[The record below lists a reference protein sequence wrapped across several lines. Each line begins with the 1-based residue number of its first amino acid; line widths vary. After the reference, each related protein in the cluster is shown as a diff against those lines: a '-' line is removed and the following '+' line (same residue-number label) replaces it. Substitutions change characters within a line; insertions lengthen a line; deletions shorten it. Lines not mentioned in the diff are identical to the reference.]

1 MDQFYQELRKIQK
14 KERNNGTLA
23 RVEEDFY
30 ASIHEYL
37 DELRQEA
44 MRDPFSNVHGML
56 KEAQIIATEICE
68 RREHKITD
76 AAVVNIHRSY
86 HLFTGKPKFDLI
98 DTTPLNLTPEEEKF
112 YFSLI
117 DTLKNHRGN
126 ISLEKLSDDEDKV
139 IKPKDVQTNTLISP
153 DEVKPKVSAVIPSDE
168 EPKDEVL
175 ERLDEISRANVIP
188 QEPPKPKIE
197 PKDEVLERLDEISRA
212 KVIPQEPPKPKIE
225 PKDEVLERL
234 DEISRAKVI
243 PQEPPKPKVTPA
255 PKPPA
260 KKAAYGSIEDNP
272 NAFDE
277 QDEFYD
283 LESKKLARDTELVT
297 MLVFDDVG
305 SIVGVDEKIY
315 GPFRPQDLVT
325 LPLINAKIFFK
336 NRKGRQVKI

>member
-14 KERNNGTLA
+14 KERNNATLA

-30 ASIHEYL
+30 TTIHEYL
-37 DELRQEA
+37 DALRQEA
-44 MRDPFSNVHGML
+44 IRDPFSNVHGML

-86 HLFTGKPKFDLI
+86 HLFTGKPQFDLV

-126 ISLEKLSDDEDKV
+126 ISLEKLSDDDDEKEKRV
-139 IKPKDVQTNTLISP
+139 IKPKETQKTTLIP
-153 DEVKPKVSAVIPSDE
+153 ATSDE
-168 EPKDEVL
+168 EKQEDEVL
-175 ERLDEISRANVIP
+175 NRLDEISKAKPIKP
-188 QEPPKPKIE
+188 EPRQPIEKQINKVKPTPKKVQP
-197 PKDEVLERLDEISRA
+197 EVL
-212 KVIPQEPPKPKIE
+212 
-225 PKDEVLERL
+225 
-234 DEISRAKVI
+234 
-243 PQEPPKPKVTPA
+243 
-255 PKPPA
+255 
-260 KKAAYGSIEDNP
+260 EDNP

-277 QDEFYD
+277 PDEFYD
-283 LESKKLARDTELVT
+283 FESKKVAKDTELVT

-305 SIVGVDEKIY
+305 PIVGVDEKVY

-325 LPLINAKIFFK
+325 LPLINAKVFFK